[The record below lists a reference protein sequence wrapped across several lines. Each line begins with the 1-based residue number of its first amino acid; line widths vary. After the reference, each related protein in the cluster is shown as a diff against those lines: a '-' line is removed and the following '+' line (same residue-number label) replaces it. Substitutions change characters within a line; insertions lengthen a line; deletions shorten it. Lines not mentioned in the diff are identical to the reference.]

1 MTNPFNLWL
10 ADLLGIYVGFVV
22 SLETVLVLLGI
33 ALFLVGMAHLMV
45 ELQYKYRES
54 EGLEKF
60 GWFLLLILP
69 TTILFLVHWIAV
81 LAVVATIAGMLSG
94 KPDRRYKDR
103 DW

>member
-45 ELQYKYRES
+45 EIRYKYDES
-54 EGLEKF
+54 EGIEAF
-60 GWFLLLILP
+60 GWLLLLAIPSL
-69 TTILFLVHWIAV
+69 LLLLLSWIAA
-81 LAVVATIAGMLSG
+81 LAVIVTIAGLFHSDDG
-94 KPDRRYKDR
+94 RHHRR
-103 DW
+103 W